1 MAGVVV
7 CNKTKNLINDRGRY
21 NFCLM
26 WTADGSGDVPPEALP
41 KIDGYVTL
49 VEVIP
54 GVPAPTS
61 NYDIMIKD
69 PEGIDIMGGG
79 LLDLPADEGRQAAP
93 NVSGKKGD
101 RVVSGQLIFELTG
114 NIVAGAKGKCII
126 FVQE

>member
-7 CNKTKNLINDRGRY
+7 CDKTKNRVNDRGRY

-26 WTADGSGDVPPEALP
+26 WTADESGVVPSEALP
-41 KIDGYVTL
+41 EIDGYVTL
-49 VEVIP
+49 VEVVP
-54 GVPAPTS
+54 GVPAPS
-61 NYDIMIKD
+61 ANYDITIKD
-69 PEGIDIMGGG
+69 PEGIDIMGGV

-101 RVVSGQLIFELTG
+101 RVVSGQLTFELTG
-114 NIVAGAKGKCII
+114 NTNAGAKGKCII